1 MPAPHFPTVKKKA
14 RTRPLVRKPRQQ
26 RSAPI
31 EARRRREGAAPVLG
45 RINADAALHAGL
57 GWARKPKPGLILRN
71 HSQRTVRRPER
82 NRMRKNAVGKTKCH
96 CAKRGAA

>member
-57 GWARKPKPGLILRN
+57 GWARKPKPGLILRTD
-71 HSQRTVRRPER
+71 SQGIVRVGRYGSGARGESRLAER
-82 NRMRKNAVGKTKCH
+82 LFEI
-96 CAKRGAA
+96 